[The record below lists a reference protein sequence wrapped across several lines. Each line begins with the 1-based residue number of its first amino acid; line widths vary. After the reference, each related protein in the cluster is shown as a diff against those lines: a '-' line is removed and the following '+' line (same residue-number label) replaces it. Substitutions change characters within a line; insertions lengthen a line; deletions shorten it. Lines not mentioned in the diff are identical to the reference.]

1 MSRRRGGHEEG
12 GAHGGS
18 WKIALADLMTVLMV
32 FFLVMWLVSVV
43 DPSEREAFV
52 QSIIGEKSSKI
63 TQEDASI
70 KGEELNPMDLK
81 PPATSMEIQQ
91 ALGGANQKDIDIEDT
106 PEFTKITLRSD
117 SFFESGRATINERTR
132 LKLEMLGE
140 TLAGRGQRIRITGYT
155 DSVPIN
161 TLQFPSNWELSAA
174 RAATVARTFIYMGLN
189 SSLVAIE
196 GRAENEPVAPN
207 DSPYGRSL
215 NRRVI
220 ILVDK
225 TGKANF

>member
-1 MSRRRGGHEEG
+1 
-12 GAHGGS
+12 
-18 WKIALADLMTVLMV
+18 
-32 FFLVMWLVSVV
+32 
-43 DPSEREAFV
+43 
-52 QSIIGEKSSKI
+52 
-63 TQEDASI
+63 
-70 KGEELNPMDLK
+70 
-81 PPATSMEIQQ
+81 
-91 ALGGANQKDIDIEDT
+91 
-106 PEFTKITLRSD
+106 
-117 SFFESGRATINERTR
+117 
-132 LKLEMLGE
+132 
-140 TLAGRGQRIRITGYT
+140 
-155 DSVPIN
+155 
-161 TLQFPSNWELSAA
+161 QFPSNWELSAA